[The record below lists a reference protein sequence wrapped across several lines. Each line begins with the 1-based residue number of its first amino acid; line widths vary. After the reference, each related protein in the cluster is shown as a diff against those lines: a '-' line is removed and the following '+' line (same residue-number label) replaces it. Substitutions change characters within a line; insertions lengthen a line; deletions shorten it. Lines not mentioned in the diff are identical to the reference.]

1 MSGSCEQRIRA
12 NRGGV
17 DRRRAEADGHCGSI
31 GVLSF
36 GHAAAGS
43 DREAVIGDITD
54 HPCRCSLFP
63 CSRGEDFTRE
73 ISFEGTL

>member
-17 DRRRAEADGHCGSI
+17 DRRRAEADGHRGSI

-36 GHAAAGS
+36 GHADAGG
-43 DREAVIGDITD
+43 DREAAIGDITD
-54 HPCRCSLFP
+54 YPCRCSLFS
-63 CSRGEDFTRE
+63 CSRGEDSTRE
-73 ISFEGTL
+73 ISFEEAL